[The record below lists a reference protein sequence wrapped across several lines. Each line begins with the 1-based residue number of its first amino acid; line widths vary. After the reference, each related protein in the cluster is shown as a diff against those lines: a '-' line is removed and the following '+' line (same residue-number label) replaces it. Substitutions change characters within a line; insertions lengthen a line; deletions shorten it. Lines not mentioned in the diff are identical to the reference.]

1 MGRAVGLGFA
11 IGLALMTSGCVMPMI
26 DGTGRF
32 MMSGAG
38 RPSEA
43 QINNAFA
50 FHRGEPSYLREFY
63 NPANDPRYDTA
74 TLGTRRVRY

>member
-1 MGRAVGLGFA
+1 MAVV
-11 IGLALMTSGCVMPMI
+11 IGLAAMTSGCVMPMI
-26 DGTGRF
+26 DGTSRF
-32 MMSGAG
+32 MMTGAG

-50 FHRGEPSYLREFY
+50 FHRGQPSYLREFY
-63 NPANDPRYDTA
+63 DPAHDPRYDAA